1 MLYFLLLKR
10 YPVDGLLVCALERVL
25 RVLEKCETSAV
36 EAPARDSR
44 ARGLGPKEKPIWRQI
59 KLKTCDTSVVKLDP
73 E

>member
-1 MLYFLLLKR
+1 MAHLAWFSCLTHSS
-10 YPVDGLLVCALERVL
+10 PVL
-25 RVLEKCETSAV
+25 RVLEKRETSAV